1 MDLKRIENIQ
11 IITTKDNCV
20 IYYIDGICD
29 IKSFY
34 AHFYDEIRNN
44 RDKRIDSLFPGICK
58 EIKYSELDNFLY
70 EGEIG
75 ILRNNSYYHI
85 DLVNNISR
93 SISDSIIEPEGAI
106 QARDGFTDYIK
117 TNISL
122 LRTRIKEDKL
132 NIEMSEIGK
141 RSKTKI
147 ALFSIED
154 ISNKEI
160 KNKII
165 NTLKE
170 IDIDAVLSIDD
181 ITAYFQHN
189 HIFPVTQ
196 YVGSPD
202 LAAKRLYNG
211 EFLLLID
218 RLALAIVLPININT
232 ITKLP
237 IDKTVIPLFTII
249 ERLLLIICCVLAT
262 VGLGLFSAGIS
273 IDSDILSLRWLSI
286 LKQLEG
292 EVVLPSYFQIMI
304 VLALFELLYIIT
316 FRQSKITLSSTIV
329 LVGGLIIGENLST
342 SGVAGVIVITFT
354 AIIFL
359 SGFMISTN
367 ITVLINISIIRLITL
382 FLGTVLG
389 FYGVILALIVIMA
402 LLYNEKLFGVHYF
415 YPIMPLDI
423 KELGLFF
430 KSSSSLKSYLR
441 DLNMKVYDRRR
452 RG

>member
-1 MDLKRIENIQ
+1 MDLKRIKNIQ
-11 IITTKDNCV
+11 IITTKDNCI

-29 IKSFY
+29 IKYFY
-34 AHFYDEIRNN
+34 AHFYDEIKNN
-44 RDKRIDSLFPGICK
+44 RDKRIDNLFPGICK
-58 EIKYSELDNFLY
+58 EIKYSELLNFLY

-75 ILRNNSYYHI
+75 ILRNNIYYHI
-85 DLVNNISR
+85 DLVTNLSR
-93 SISDSIIEPEGAI
+93 SITDSIIEPEGAL

-132 NIEMSEIGK
+132 NIEMSEIGR

-147 ALFSIED
+147 ALFSIDD

-165 NTLKE
+165 EVLNS

-181 ITAYFQHN
+181 ITAYFQKKHL
-189 HIFPVTQ
+189 FPITQ

-202 LAAKRLYNG
+202 LAAKRIYDG
-211 EFLLLID
+211 EFVILID
-218 RLALAIVLPININT
+218 RLALALVLPINIT
-232 ITKLP
+232 SITKLP
-237 IDKTVIPLFTII
+237 IDKTVIPFFTII
-249 ERLLLIICCVLAT
+249 ERLLLIFCSVLAT

-273 IDSDILSLRWLSI
+273 IDSDFLSLRWLSI
-286 LKQLEG
+286 LKKLEG

-304 VLALFELLYIIT
+304 VLSIFELLYVIT

-329 LVGGLIIGENLST
+329 LVGGLIIGENLAT
-342 SGVAGVIVITFT
+342 SGIAGVIIITFT
-354 AIIFL
+354 AIVFL

-367 ITVLINISIIRLITL
+367 ISVLINISIIRLLTL
-382 FLGTVLG
+382 FLGTILG
-389 FYGVILALIVIMA
+389 FYGVLITSIALMA

-423 KELGLFF
+423 KDLGLFF

-441 DLNMKVYDRRR
+441 DINLKVYDRRR